1 MKKPDKISEKSLIKV
16 KIRNLPKKACK
27 VMTIKMFNGLQRRMD
42 EQSEKLEVF
51 NELENIKMNQTDEEH
66 NN

>member
-1 MKKPDKISEKSLIKV
+1 MNYELEVLNVKMIK
-16 KIRNLPKKACK
+16 
-27 VMTIKMFNGLQRRMD
+27 GLERRMD

>member
-1 MKKPDKISEKSLIKV
+1 MESSIIMVV
-16 KIRNLPKKACK
+16 KIFKEL
-27 VMTIKMFNGLQRRMD
+27 GGRMD

>member
-1 MKKPDKISEKSLIKV
+1 LNYELEVLNVKMIK
-16 KIRNLPKKACK
+16 
-27 VMTIKMFNGLQRRMD
+27 GLERRMD

-51 NELENIKMNQTDEEH
+51 NELENTKMNQTDEEH

>member
-1 MKKPDKISEKSLIKV
+1 MNYELKIWIVKMIK
-16 KIRNLPKKACK
+16 
-27 VMTIKMFNGLQRRMD
+27 GLERRMD

-66 NN
+66 SK